1 MNPIR
6 LGASLLAIVSA
17 AALVACGGGGGSTTS
32 TTSEPALAAGAPDA
46 TTQQAVNVTD
56 SAAVVQVALGEKVSE
71 TRVGRTLFEY
81 VYKLSATGGA
91 QSVQGVVAKLT
102 GGGAGM
108 TVVQG
113 TVYVGD
119 LAAGASVTPPGTVT
133 FRQDRTTAFDANALA
148 WTLTPFQPPSAS
160 ACTGLVSN
168 VGETSLFPANVA
180 IITAVFAPATAASG
194 NTPAVPEHCNL
205 AGTIRAGRVGE
216 QSSPGVTQTYAIKWQ
231 VRLPTTWNGRYVHEG
246 GGGLDGSVPATTSR
260 LAAGYA
266 QGGDDSGHDNAV
278 NNDPLAA
285 GTGAF
290 GTDPQ
295 ARTDFFYQAIT
306 DTTTV
311 ARGLQTLYYNK
322 LPDKAYF
329 EGCSMGGREAM
340 MATQRLG
347 QYYDGV
353 VVGDPGFRLPLNA
366 VQVTANVKALAQLA
380 NSMGLVSS
388 TGAPLLNNTFT
399 NQDLQL
405 VSKAVLDA
413 CDATDGLVDGM
424 VNKPLMCTTPVVAPV
439 LNALQCA
446 GAKTPT
452 CLTAG
457 QISTIQAM
465 YSAAVTPQ
473 GRTPYF
479 PWMWDPGIAGCT
491 SAVDCNTPTATNI
504 SGGWRSWKIGS
515 FQNNLA
521 TAVNNALDFTGSA
534 GGAFLTVLDP
544 TPPNVPS
551 PTANEGV
558 FKLILNYDLDVF
570 YDSIMNTTAKF
581 PRSTYTEMTADSTDL
596 SVFRNRGGK
605 VVIYQPQS
613 GGPFSALAMVDWYQH
628 LNIASGGTA
637 SDYTAAQSYA
647 RLFLMPGAQHCG
659 GGPSTS
665 TIDAFGAVV
674 NWVEN
679 GTAPA
684 RIVGTAPAA
693 TPWPGRTRPL
703 CPFPAYAKY
712 NGSGSIESEANFTCT
727 VD

>member
-457 QISTIQAM
+457 QISAIQAM

-479 PWMWDPGIAGCT
+479 PWMWEPGIAGCT
-491 SAVDCNTPTATNI
+491 SAVYCNTPTATNI
-504 SGGWRSWKIGS
+504 AGGVAFLEDRIVPEQPRDRSERRARLHRLGGRS
-515 FQNNLA
+515 VPDGARSHA
-521 TAVNNALDFTGSA
+521 TQRAVADRQRGRVQAHPELRPRRLIRQHHEHDGEVPALDLHGDDCRFDGP
-534 GGAFLTVLDP
+534 L
-544 TPPNVPS
+544 
-551 PTANEGV
+551 GV
-558 FKLILNYDLDVF
+558 
-570 YDSIMNTTAKF
+570 
-581 PRSTYTEMTADSTDL
+581 
-596 SVFRNRGGK
+596 RNRGGK

>member
-1 MNPIR
+1 
-6 LGASLLAIVSA
+6 
-17 AALVACGGGGGSTTS
+17 
-32 TTSEPALAAGAPDA
+32 
-46 TTQQAVNVTD
+46 
-56 SAAVVQVALGEKVSE
+56 
-71 TRVGRTLFEY
+71 
-81 VYKLSATGGA
+81 
-91 QSVQGVVAKLT
+91 
-102 GGGAGM
+102 
-108 TVVQG
+108 
-113 TVYVGD
+113 
-119 LAAGASVTPPGTVT
+119 VTPPGTVT

-405 VSKAVLDA
+405 VSKAVLHA

-439 LNALQCA
+439 LMRYRTNPNVQGFIKGAYAAAIGTILGACALLGRIA
-446 GAKTPT
+446 IGDW
-452 CLTAG
+452 LTALVALASLVVLFRWKVSNPLL
-457 QISTIQAM
+457 IAC
-465 YSAAVTPQ
+465 AAVIGLVAYPLLQ
-473 GRTPYF
+473 
-479 PWMWDPGIAGCT
+479 PG
-491 SAVDCNTPTATNI
+491 
-504 SGGWRSWKIGS
+504 W
-515 FQNNLA
+515 
-521 TAVNNALDFTGSA
+521 
-534 GGAFLTVLDP
+534 
-544 TPPNVPS
+544 
-551 PTANEGV
+551 V
-558 FKLILNYDLDVF
+558 FVK
-570 YDSIMNTTAKF
+570 
-581 PRSTYTEMTADSTDL
+581 
-596 SVFRNRGGK
+596 
-605 VVIYQPQS
+605 
-613 GGPFSALAMVDWYQH
+613 
-628 LNIASGGTA
+628 
-637 SDYTAAQSYA
+637 
-647 RLFLMPGAQHCG
+647 
-659 GGPSTS
+659 
-665 TIDAFGAVV
+665 
-674 NWVEN
+674 
-679 GTAPA
+679 
-684 RIVGTAPAA
+684 
-693 TPWPGRTRPL
+693 
-703 CPFPAYAKY
+703 
-712 NGSGSIESEANFTCT
+712 
-727 VD
+727 